1 MISITEKPIDVNKIL
16 SEVHHDSAGAIS
28 LFIGTVRNHNEG
40 KKVSGIHYEAYKE
53 MAEKVL
59 SEIESETM
67 KKWNVKKL
75 VAVHRIGDLTVGDIS
90 VIVAVSTA
98 HRKEAFEACKY
109 VIDLIKT
116 RVPIWKKE
124 RSDTGEY
131 WLEATGV

>member
-1 MISITEKPIDVNKIL
+1 MISITEKPIDVNEIIL
-16 SEVHHDSAGAIS
+16 ETHHDSAGAIS

-40 KKVSGIHYEAYKE
+40 KKISGIHYEAYKE
-53 MAEKVL
+53 MAETVL
-59 SEIESETM
+59 SEIENAAM

-90 VIVAVSTA
+90 VIVAVSTE

-109 VIDLIKT
+109 VIDMIKN

-124 RSDTGEY
+124 RSDAGEH